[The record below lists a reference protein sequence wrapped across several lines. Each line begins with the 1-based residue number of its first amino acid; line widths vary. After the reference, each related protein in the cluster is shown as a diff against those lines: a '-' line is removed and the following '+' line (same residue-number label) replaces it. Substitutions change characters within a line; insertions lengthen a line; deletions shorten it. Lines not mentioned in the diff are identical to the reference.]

1 LSPRD
6 DVRYLIPA
14 RVKNVDREAKHRTMA
29 LSRELSLLQCRDFRP
44 G

>member
-6 DVRYLIPA
+6 DVRYLIPV
-14 RVKNVDREAKHRTMA
+14 RVKNVDREAKHRTM
-29 LSRELSLLQCRDFRP
+29 LLRREISLFQRRDSRP